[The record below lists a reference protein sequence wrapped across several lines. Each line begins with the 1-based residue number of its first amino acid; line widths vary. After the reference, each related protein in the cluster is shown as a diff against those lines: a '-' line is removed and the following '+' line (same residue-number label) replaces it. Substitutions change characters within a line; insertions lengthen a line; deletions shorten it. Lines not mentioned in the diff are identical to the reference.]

1 KHDRRAYAAPL
12 AGPKFMLTT
21 RGWWFLIVVLLVLVL
36 GAFALPYYTV
46 TPVILALTLL
56 AWFAVEWVLFHL
68 RLNSAVSRLK
78 CRRRIVQGGRD
89 VPMVWSGLSFEV
101 HVTIG
106 HDGKARI
113 PFAVYQ
119 DRLPSIADL
128 EDGDPEHAGEIR
140 PEQAHELTYTLRCP
154 SPGILRFEGVKV
166 RVADLHGFFY
176 HRTFLRDP
184 AEYYVLPPLSDDEGK
199 QRADK
204 RFNTLPPPG
213 IHRFRRPGSGSELL
227 DLRDYRPGDPPKM
240 IAWKASA
247 RRDRLITKEYES
259 DVPVRCVLFLDT
271 SEAVRLGPPGFTPVA
286 RMANV
291 ASAVSQASA
300 GNRDIIGL
308 TTFDEHESQAIT
320 PARTKLHMINV
331 MRRLA
336 EVSSLQPTTKGV
348 PAEQLVR
355 RAYPLAQEL
364 YPDLMAKRVN
374 SMPLGRLWVPLL
386 DSRWGWIALMFVI
399 LSLPFATACI
409 WTGFVA
415 EQAEWLQ
422 PVLKPVAAASKAW
435 VANAFEVA
443 ARATPR
449 SWATGV
455 RIIASLW
462 LLVVLLLLPAALALI
477 FWFIYGARGW
487 IGRRKRELTQRKQL
501 CALLAAQDG
510 SGAAGIER
518 LIHDDVVFSQR
529 VGQFLQAHQYRCP
542 VPLYDDAGRYR
553 FRCETKTRALADAMV
568 RAVSRARDNELYV
581 ILADLA
587 ELGDDLTPLVKATR
601 LARARKHHVMIL
613 VPWPAEVPS
622 PDETESPNG
631 DASENGDG
639 RVWEPPKKKKAKK
652 VKPTTEAARAAI
664 LAPIVM
670 FNLTKQYHESFRHM
684 RKTLSGV
691 GATVLRV
698 NEGDPVQLILD
709 RLDRVRGMRSR
720 R

>member
-1 KHDRRAYAAPL
+1 
-12 AGPKFMLTT
+12 MLTT
-21 RGWWFLIVVLLVLVL
+21 RGWWFLIVVLLVLVV

-46 TPVILALTLL
+46 TPVILAVTLL
-56 AWFAVEWVLFHL
+56 SWFAIEWVLFHL
-68 RLNSAVSRLK
+68 RLNSAASRLK
-78 CRRRIVQGGRD
+78 CVRRIVQGGRD
-89 VPMVWSGLSFEV
+89 VPMVWSGLPFEV
-101 HVTIG
+101 HVTLG
-106 HDGKARI
+106 HDGKARL
-113 PFAVYQ
+113 PFAVAE
-119 DRLPSIADL
+119 DRLPTIADVI
-128 EDGDPEHAGEIR
+128 DGDTEHAGEINPR
-140 PEQAHELTYTLRCP
+140 EVHELTYTLRCP

-166 RVADLHGFFY
+166 RIADLHGFFY
-176 HRTFLRDP
+176 HRTFLRAP

-213 IHRFRRPGSGSELL
+213 IHRFRRPGSGNELL

-286 RMANV
+286 RLAHV
-291 ASAVSQASA
+291 ASSVSQASA

-308 TTFDEHESQAIT
+308 TTFDEDEAKTIK

-336 EVSSLQPTTKGV
+336 EVSSLQPSPKGV
-348 PAEQLVR
+348 PPDQLMR
-355 RAYPLAQEL
+355 RALPLAQEL

-386 DSRWGWIALMFVI
+386 DSRWGWVVLAVAL
-399 LSLPFATACI
+399 LSLPFATAAL
-409 WTGFVA
+409 WAGTAV
-415 EQAEWLQ
+415 EYVPWLKWLLE
-422 PVLKPVAAASKAW
+422 PIAAGSRRWLAMMFEAAATS
-435 VANAFEVA
+435 
-443 ARATPR
+443 TPR
-449 SWATGV
+449 SWAFGARV
-455 RIIASLW
+455 FVS
-462 LLVVLLLLPAALALI
+462 LLLLNFLILLPATLALM
-477 FWFIYGARGW
+477 FWFLYGARGW

-501 CALLAAQDG
+501 SAVMAMQDG
-510 SGAAGIER
+510 TGPAGIEQ
-518 LIHDDVVFSQR
+518 LIHDDGAFSER
-529 VGQFLQAHQYRCP
+529 VGKFLQAHQYRCP
-542 VPLYDDAGRYR
+542 VPLYDEAGRYR
-553 FRCETKTRALADAMV
+553 FRCESKARVLADAIV
-568 RAVSRARDNELYV
+568 RAVSGARDNELYV

-587 ELGDDLTPLVKATR
+587 ELGDDLTPIVKAAR
-601 LARARKHHVMIL
+601 LARARKHHVMVL
-613 VPWPAEVPS
+613 VPWPAEVPT
-622 PDETESPNG
+622 PDADQNAPPEE
-631 DASENGDG
+631 DG
-639 RVWEPPKKKKAKK
+639 QPWEPAKPAKK
-652 VKPTTEAARAAI
+652 RKGKPNTQAARAAL

-670 FNLTKQYHESFRHM
+670 GSLTRQYHEKFRAM

-709 RLDRVRGMRSR
+709 RLDRVRGMRTR